1 MIQLLKFWFFDL
13 LELLEFFWQWSKLVL
28 TTMIL
33 SLRFPPLGQIDIEAL
48 VEGLVQVL
56 VEMQLVEVV
65 HVHVAAV
72 AQHLVI
78 DHGVKLHFQPPCNF
92 DMGMSI
98 WPFSTKTKVPYQTY
112 NLTNFAFG
120 GKSQNDIPMH

>member
-1 MIQLLKFWFFDL
+1 MFYTIQ
-13 LELLEFFWQWSKLVL
+13 LLEFFWQWRPNLSWP
-28 TTMIL
+28 TTIL
-33 SLRFPPLGQIDIEAL
+33 RDFLHVIASLLGYLQIDVEAL
-48 VEGLVQVL
+48 VKALLAKGLAK
-56 VEMQLVEVV
+56 VV
-65 HVHVAAV
+65 HIHVAAV
-72 AQHLVI
+72 AQLLVPHVI

-120 GKSQNDIPMH
+120 RKSQNDIPMH